1 MRGSSIFLNIIPIII
16 ITNIDRHHPR
26 HNRRYHQQYH
36 DEYYLTGS
44 MSGLDRYVKLEETK
58 IVIGGS
64 GVGGRAV
71 SYLSVSCGVGGRYV
85 WVVPHY
91 TELS

>member
-36 DEYYLTGS
+36 DEYYLTRS
-44 MSGLDRYVKLEETK
+44 MKWVRWICETRKNKNSDRGKWGRGMCSKLLK
-58 IVIGGS
+58 CVVWCGGEVC
-64 GVGGRAV
+64 VGCPAL
-71 SYLSVSCGVGGRYV
+71 Y
-85 WVVPHY
+85 
-91 TELS
+91 

>member
-1 MRGSSIFLNIIPIII
+1 MWNEKKTI
-16 ITNIDRHHPR
+16 
-26 HNRRYHQQYH
+26 
-36 DEYYLTGS
+36 
-44 MSGLDRYVKLEETK
+44 

-71 SYLSVSCGVGGRYV
+71 SYLSVPCGMGGRYV

>member
-1 MRGSSIFLNIIPIII
+1 MWNEKKTI
-16 ITNIDRHHPR
+16 
-26 HNRRYHQQYH
+26 
-36 DEYYLTGS
+36 
-44 MSGLDRYVKLEETK
+44 

-64 GVGGRAV
+64 GVGGFAV
-71 SYLSVSCGVGGRYV
+71 SYLSVSCGVGVSYV